1 MINKSSKNR
10 ELNSLIEVVLLIK
23 LRSKVKNENVQLKQS
38 EITSV
43 FYLLIFVSISILKSA
58 FNCYHS
64 KSKSSWIS
72 SLLCFYSNNY
82 FLKLCALAK
91 LWNIALFNSLAL
103 LKIWTSLCQY
113 ESSVL
118 LRESRSSSKDCYTLG
133 SWCTYSER
141 Y

>member
-10 ELNSLIEVVLLIK
+10 ELNSLIKVVLLIK
-23 LRSKVKNENVQLKQS
+23 LRCKVKNENVQLKQS
-38 EITSV
+38 EISSLLC
-43 FYLLIFVSISILKSA
+43 LLIFLSMSISESA
-58 FNCYHS
+58 FNCCYS
-64 KSKSSWIS
+64 KLSWIS

-91 LWNIALFNSLAL
+91 LWSISLFNSLAL
-103 LKIWTSLCQY
+103 LRIIWKSLFQY